1 MKCKRHV
8 DQVKER
14 FDTPTSSDDSSEDEP
29 VADFPVNPGTDNLQ
43 HTQPATTTTHLGTDN
58 PTESLEPRYPH
69 RDHRPPDR
77 FM

>member
-1 MKCKRHV
+1 MKWKRHV

-14 FDTPTSSDDSSEDEP
+14 SDIPTSSDDSSEDEP
-29 VADFPVNPGTDNLQ
+29 VADFPVNLGTDNLQ
-43 HTQPATTTTHLGTDN
+43 HAQPATPLGTDN

-69 RDHRPPDR
+69 WDHRPPDR